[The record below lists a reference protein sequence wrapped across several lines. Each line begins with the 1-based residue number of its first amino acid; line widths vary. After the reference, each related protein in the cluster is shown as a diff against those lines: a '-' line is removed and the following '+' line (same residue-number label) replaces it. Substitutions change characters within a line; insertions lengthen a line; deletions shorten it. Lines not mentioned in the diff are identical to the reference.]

1 MTYTAIV
8 LIAAAVA
15 LVLDVF
21 VLRTRL
27 VLRRRYWVFM
37 AVMTGFFLIVNGILT
52 ALPIVMYSS
61 HAIIGL
67 RVVTIPIEDFAYM
80 YALITP
86 VIALYEWFSARKDER
101 TQPPRNGGQE
111 EN

>member
-8 LIAAAVA
+8 LVAAAVV
-15 LVLDVF
+15 LVLDLF

-27 VLRRRYWVFM
+27 VLRRRYWIFM
-37 AVMTGFFLIVNGILT
+37 AAMTVFFLIVNGILT
-52 ALPIVMYSS
+52 ALPIVMYAS

-67 RVVTIPIEDFAYM
+67 RVVTIPVEDFAYM

-86 VIALYEWFSARKDER
+86 VIALYERFSTRSEAQHSR
-101 TQPPRNGGQE
+101 
-111 EN
+111 